1 MAAAAAASRPL
12 PPAPVFSAARAT
24 RVDWQLFDSTILM
37 GEVTDPAAACAASNG
52 GEVRVSLRLAK
63 PPASSYVEMHIDAEL
78 YDKPTVLSADGD
90 LLLIHTVLAVRDPPP
105 CSYQD
110 NFFVYREHPAKA
122 PPSLQLLPQFGEWG
136 CRAVHTGI
144 SCRDGEFVV
153 AAFHTD
159 IVGGGEGTAS
169 WGEAEDGASWDEV
182 GVLSRFSSSTG
193 QWEVKELPIPFDSCE
208 ALYPFT
214 WHTDKV
220 FSLRGFT
227 CWVDYHRGILYCDAF
242 SDLPE
247 LRFVQ
252 LPGIEI
258 WDDLH
263 DYSYGRQK
271 PVAYR
276 TVEVSEGI
284 VKFVD
289 VDNGQFGLKKRS
301 GFSVTSWTLRSPE
314 LEWEKDGVLQVDDL
328 WSLEKFRDSPL
339 PRWVPEFPVVN
350 KHDSDVLHFVLRGA
364 RSSAKAWVISV
375 SMRQKV
381 LKSYMPYT
389 NDYTDLPKEEE
400 DLDLTSLFFDSPFIC
415 ADLYKDQEMLMDN

>member
-1 MAAAAAASRPL
+1 MR
-12 PPAPVFSAARAT
+12 
-24 RVDWQLFDSTILM
+24 
-37 GEVTDPAAACAASNG
+37 
-52 GEVRVSLRLAK
+52 
-63 PPASSYVEMHIDAEL
+63 IDAEL
-78 YDKPTVLSADGD
+78 YDEPMVLSADGD
-90 LLLIHTVLAVRDPPP
+90 LLLIHTILAVRDPPP

-110 NFFVYREHPAKA
+110 NFFVYRAHPAKT

-136 CRAVHTGI
+136 CRALHTGI
-144 SCRDGEFVV
+144 SCRGGEEFVV

-159 IVGGGEGTAS
+159 IVVPGGEGS
-169 WGEAEDGASWDEV
+169 GSGWGEAEEGANWDEV

-193 QWEVKELPIPFDSCE
+193 QWEVKELPIPFDTSKG
-208 ALYPFT
+208 LYPFT

-258 WDDLH
+258 WDDLR
-263 DYSYGRQK
+263 DYSDGRQQ

-276 TVEVSEGI
+276 TVEVSQGI

-289 VDNGQFGLKKRS
+289 VDNGQFGLKKSS
-301 GFSVTSWTLRSPE
+301 GFSVTSWTLRTLE

-350 KHDSDVLHFVLRGA
+350 KHDSDVLHFVLRGP

-375 SMRQKV
+375 SMRQKL

-389 NDYTDLPKEEE
+389 NDYTSLPKQEE
-400 DLDLTSLFFDSPFIC
+400 DLDLTNLFFDTPFIC
-415 ADLYKDQEMLMDN
+415 TDLYKDHEN

>member
-1 MAAAAAASRPL
+1 MAAASRPRPP
-12 PPAPVFSAARAT
+12 PPAFSAAPPT

-37 GEVTDPAAACAASNG
+37 GEVANPAGACAASNG

-63 PPASSYVEMHIDAEL
+63 PPASSYVEMRIDAEL

-90 LLLIHTVLAVRDPPP
+90 FLLVHTVLAVRDPPP

-110 NFFVYREHPAKA
+110 NFFVYRAHPVKA

-136 CRAVHTGI
+136 CRAVHRGI
-144 SCRDGEFVV
+144 SCRGGEFVV

-159 IVGGGEGTAS
+159 MVCGGEGSAS

-193 QWEVKELPIPFDSCE
+193 QWEVKELPIPFDSCKG
-208 ALYPFT
+208 LYPFT

-227 CWVDYHRGILYCDAF
+227 CWVDYHRGILYCDVF
-242 SDLPE
+242 SDVPE

-263 DYSYGRQK
+263 DYSYGRQQ

-276 TVEVSEGI
+276 TVECHG
-284 VKFVD
+284 
-289 VDNGQFGLKKRS
+289 
-301 GFSVTSWTLRSPE
+301 VTSWTLRTPE

-339 PRWVPEFPVVN
+339 PCWVPEFPVVN
-350 KHDSDVLHFVLRGA
+350 KHDSDVLHFVLRGP
-364 RSSAKAWVISV
+364 RPSAKAWMVSV
-375 SMRQKV
+375 SMRQKQ

-400 DLDLTSLFFDSPFIC
+400 DSDLTSLFFDSPFIC
-415 ADLYKDQEMLMDN
+415 ADLYKDQERLMDN